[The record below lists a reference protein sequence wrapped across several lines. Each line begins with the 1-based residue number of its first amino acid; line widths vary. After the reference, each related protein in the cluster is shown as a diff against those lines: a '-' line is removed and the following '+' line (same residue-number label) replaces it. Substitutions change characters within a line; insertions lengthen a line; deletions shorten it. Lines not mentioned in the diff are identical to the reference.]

1 MEHAKYNSEQPD
13 VAASAPLPPARKAKR
28 SPSGGLT
35 AISHTV
41 RNFFA
46 EEFQARETRITKIAA
61 LAGAEAGWEVEAETL
76 VPDLAIR
83 TLGLPLTQEVLERRR
98 YLVQLDPSHE
108 ITGYEPLDE
117 DG

>member
-1 MEHAKYNSEQPD
+1 MPVPQAQS
-13 VAASAPLPPARKAKR
+13 RKGKR
-28 SPSGGLT
+28 PSTGGLT

-46 EEFQARETRITKIAA
+46 DEFQARETRITKIAA

-98 YLVQLDPSHE
+98 YAVQLNQSHE
-108 ITGYEPLDE
+108 IVGYEPLDE